1 MAQRILVTPEQL
13 EQVANQFKSSS
24 EQSQQMI
31 SRLQQQ
37 VNGLQGQWDGMTKQR
52 FFTDFQNAQKQMN
65 TYVQL
70 LESINQELKTIAN
83 RFRQADQAR

>member
-13 EQVANQFKSSS
+13 DQVAGQFKSSS

-31 SRLQQQ
+31 SRLAQQ

-52 FFTDFQNAQKQMN
+52 FFQDFQAAQKQMN

-70 LESINQELKTIAN
+70 LESINAELKGIAN
-83 RFRQADQAR
+83 RFRQADQG

>member
-13 EQVANQFKSSS
+13 DQVAGQFKSTS

-31 SRLQQQ
+31 SRLAQQ

-52 FFTDFQNAQKQMN
+52 FFQDFQAAQKQMN

-70 LESINQELKTIAN
+70 LESINAELKGIAT
-83 RFRQADQAR
+83 RFRQADQA